1 MKEISANTKRNE
13 RYNIDFQK
21 IEKTCN
27 RYVDV
32 VFNGNVR
39 TSLLWYEYLQ

>member
-21 IEKTCN
+21 IEKTCITVKGMKS
-27 RYVDV
+27 YIYQ
-32 VFNGNVR
+32 
-39 TSLLWYEYLQ
+39 LK